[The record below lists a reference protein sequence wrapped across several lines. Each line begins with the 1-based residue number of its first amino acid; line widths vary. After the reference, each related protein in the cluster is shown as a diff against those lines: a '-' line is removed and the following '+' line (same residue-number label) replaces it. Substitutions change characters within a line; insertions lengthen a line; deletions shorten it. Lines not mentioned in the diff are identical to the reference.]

1 MSKHPPCSVVGS
13 KSFFHCIFESVWSI
27 PRILRIE
34 LSDHPSWSLIVV
46 FNLSLVLFQTREVET
61 FLEKNFFCF
70 NLFYIE
76 MAAVVV
82 GQSWRNLIQR
92 RTSLEIS
99 LTGELP
105 TEFLMVVVVISIKR
119 VMIMRAWSSFKT
131 LWWKNPPTSLKTKR
145 FFIHLRCLLETM
157 TL

>member
-1 MSKHPPCSVVGS
+1 MRGEGGVSSKLRGMWSKPYCRSLFATGSVPDSGGRNFPW
-13 KSFFHCIFESVWSI
+13 K
-27 PRILRIE
+27 E
-34 LSDHPSWSLIVV
+34 L
-46 FNLSLVLFQTREVET
+46 
-61 FLEKNFFCF
+61 FCL

-99 LTGELP
+99 LTGKLP

-119 VMIMRAWSSFKT
+119 LMIMKSWSSFET
-131 LWWKNPPTSLKTKR
+131 LATNWLLWKNPPTSLKTKKISNT
-145 FFIHLRCLLETM
+145 FVVCLKRWHCKYKFKHVQKSQIV
-157 TL
+157 

>member
-1 MSKHPPCSVVGS
+1 M
-13 KSFFHCIFESVWSI
+13 
-27 PRILRIE
+27 
-34 LSDHPSWSLIVV
+34 SDHPSWSLIVV

-99 LTGELP
+99 LTGKLP
-105 TEFLMVVVVISIKR
+105 TEFFIVVVVISIKR
-119 VMIMRAWSSFKT
+119 LMIMRAWSSFET
-131 LWWKNPPTSLKTKR
+131 LATNWLLWKNPPTKDFSYTSAICLKRWNCKYK
-145 FFIHLRCLLETM
+145 FKHVQKSQIV
-157 TL
+157 